1 MDRIA
6 LDGRG
11 PRRHP
16 GRPTTLKILIADD
29 HALFREG
36 LRYVLRALEPHV
48 VVLEAASAAQAM
60 QTAAR
65 EQQLDLVLLDLAMP
79 GLDGFA
85 GLDMLR
91 ERFPDIPVV
100 VVSAS
105 EEPRDV
111 RRALDAEA
119 SGFIPKSMSG
129 AEMMVALRSVLA
141 GNVYVPKGI
150 GLDDD
155 DHHSSELR
163 LTPRQLQV
171 LELICEGLSNK
182 EIAVRLGMAEG
193 TVKIHVTAILRA
205 MNASN
210 RTHAVI
216 LAAQLGLTSQ
226 TA

>member
-1 MDRIA
+1 MVAHAAAIH
-6 LDGRG
+6 
-11 PRRHP
+11 PRT
-16 GRPTTLKILIADD
+16 GKAGIVKILIADD
-29 HALFREG
+29 HALFRDG

-60 QTAAR
+60 QIAAR

-105 EEPRDV
+105 EDPRDM

-129 AEMMVALRSVLA
+129 AEMVCALRAVLA

-150 GLDDD
+150 GVLDDD
-155 DHHSSELR
+155 EHDASDPR

-171 LELICEGLSNK
+171 LELMCEGMSNK
-182 EIAVRLGMAEG
+182 EIALRLGMAEG

-216 LAAQLGLTSQ
+216 LAAQLGLTNGQ
-226 TA
+226 AV

>member
-1 MDRIA
+1 M
-6 LDGRG
+6 
-11 PRRHP
+11 
-16 GRPTTLKILIADD
+16 KILIADD

-36 LRYVLRALEPHV
+36 LRYVLRALDPHV

-65 EQQLDLVLLDLAMP
+65 EQQIDLVLLDLAMP

-85 GLDMLR
+85 GLDMMR

-129 AEMMVALRSVLA
+129 AEMVCALRAVLA
-141 GNVYVPKGI
+141 GHVYVPKSI
-150 GLDDD
+150 AGLED
-155 DHHSSELR
+155 DHDSQDFR

-171 LELICEGLSNK
+171 LELMGEGLSNK
-182 EIAVRLGMAEG
+182 EIAQRLGMAEG

-216 LAAQLGLTSQ
+216 LAAQLGLTSAH

>member
-1 MDRIA
+1 M
-6 LDGRG
+6 
-11 PRRHP
+11 
-16 GRPTTLKILIADD
+16 KILIADD

-48 VVLEAASAAQAM
+48 VVLEAATAAQAM
-60 QTAAR
+60 QIAAR

-129 AEMMVALRSVLA
+129 AEMVCALRAVLA
-141 GNVYVPKGI
+141 GSIYVPKGI
-150 GLDDD
+150 GIAEDEHDA
-155 DHHSSELR
+155 SELR
-163 LTPRQLQV
+163 LTPRQQQV
-171 LELICEGLSNK
+171 LELMCEGLSNK
-182 EIAVRLGMAEG
+182 EIAIRLGMAEG

-216 LAAQLGLTSQ
+216 LAAQLGLTNSQ
-226 TA
+226 SA

>member
-1 MDRIA
+1 M
-6 LDGRG
+6 
-11 PRRHP
+11 
-16 GRPTTLKILIADD
+16 KILIADD

-91 ERFPDIPVV
+91 ERFPDLPVV

-119 SGFIPKSMSG
+119 AGFIPKSMSG
-129 AEMMVALRSVLA
+129 AEMVVALRSVLA

-155 DHHSSELR
+155 EHSELR

-171 LELICEGLSNK
+171 LELMCEGMSNK
-182 EIAVRLGMAEG
+182 EIAIRLGMAEG

-216 LAAQLGLTSQ
+216 LAAQLGLTNSSQ
-226 TA
+226 AV

>member
-1 MDRIA
+1 M
-6 LDGRG
+6 
-11 PRRHP
+11 
-16 GRPTTLKILIADD
+16 KILIADD

-36 LRYVLRALEPHV
+36 LRYVLRALDPHV

-65 EQQLDLVLLDLAMP
+65 EQQIDLVLLDLAMP

-105 EEPRDV
+105 QEPRDV

-129 AEMMVALRSVLA
+129 AEMVCALRAVLA
-141 GNVYVPKGI
+141 GHVYVPKAIAGI
-150 GLDDD
+150 EDDAD
-155 DHHSSELR
+155 THDFH

-171 LELICEGLSNK
+171 LELMCEGLSNK
-182 EIAVRLGMAEG
+182 EIAQRLGMAEG

-216 LAAQLGLTSQ
+216 LAAQLGLTNAHS
-226 TA
+226 A

>member
-1 MDRIA
+1 M
-6 LDGRG
+6 
-11 PRRHP
+11 
-16 GRPTTLKILIADD
+16 KILIADD

-36 LRYVLRALEPHV
+36 LRYVLRALDPHV

-60 QTAAR
+60 QMAAR

-105 EEPRDV
+105 EEARDV

-129 AEMMVALRSVLA
+129 AEMVCALRTVLA

-150 GLDDD
+150 GLDDE
-155 DHHSSELR
+155 HESNELR
-163 LTPRQLQV
+163 LTPRQHQV
-171 LELICEGLSNK
+171 LELMCEGMSNK
-182 EIAVRLGMAEG
+182 EIAIRLGMAEG

-216 LAAQLGLTSQ
+216 LAAQLGLTNSQ
-226 TA
+226 AV

>member
-1 MDRIA
+1 M
-6 LDGRG
+6 
-11 PRRHP
+11 
-16 GRPTTLKILIADD
+16 KILIADD
-29 HALFREG
+29 HALFRDG
-36 LRYVLRALEPHV
+36 LRYVLRTLEPHV
-48 VVLEAASAAQAM
+48 VVLEASSAAQAM
-60 QTAAR
+60 QIAAR

-129 AEMMVALRSVLA
+129 AEMVCALRTILA
-141 GNVYVPKGI
+141 GNVFAPKGM
-150 GLDDD
+150 LEDDD
-155 DHHSSELR
+155 EHSAADPR

-171 LELICEGLSNK
+171 LELMCEGMSNK
-182 EIAVRLGMAEG
+182 EIALRLGMAEG

-216 LAAQLGLTSQ
+216 LAAQLGLTSSQ
-226 TA
+226 AV